1 MQSKSGSRPLAF
13 NPAALA
19 QVRLRKPASFR
30 DASSPNLTLG
40 AGEDAAA
47 TATYQSTV
55 LDINIES
62 WYPLIREHTFATEFL
77 PFDPA
82 VGALFIEAY
91 ESYEAHLK
99 RVCTGVLPAGAA
111 YTVPD
116 GLAARL
122 DALAGSLQAVIDRV
136 QARPGAGVFVKAS
149 SRSAK
154 DAPTSRRRLGE
165 LYHARLAAAADGTD
179 NTKIVC
185 MLQAGLEIMKVH
197 TAAEA
202 LDLFSRSERIMQ
214 DMLLARQR
222 PERWEE
228 SFAVRRWV
236 DIPVDMEFRGFVKS
250 GRLTALSQYNHLAH
264 FPRLV
269 THAAAIERRIRAFF
283 DADIAPRLAS
293 AFDDYVV
300 DFAIAP
306 DPDAP
311 EPGATDAG
319 GGVDAG
325 CGTGRI
331 YVIELNPFL
340 ETTDGCLFSWK
351 HDRAVIEGTAAAAA
365 ALTDGDGSPG
375 TVCRPRAAMRVCTGP
390 RSGAKAMIATDW
402 RKLLES
408 DVAGDWDPA
417 GGYRGD

>member
-1 MQSKSGSRPLAF
+1 
-13 NPAALA
+13 
-19 QVRLRKPASFR
+19 V
-30 DASSPNLTLG
+30 D
-40 AGEDAAA
+40 
-47 TATYQSTV
+47 
-55 LDINIES
+55 
-62 WYPLIREHTFATEFL
+62 HTFATEFL

-82 VGALFIEAY
+82 VGELFVEAY

-122 DALAGSLQAVIDRV
+122 GALAGSLQAVIDRV

-165 LYHARLAAAADGTD
+165 LYHARLASAADGTD
-179 NTKIVC
+179 NAKIVC
-185 MLQAGLEIMKVH
+185 MLQAGLETMRVH
-197 TAAEA
+197 TATEA

-222 PERWEE
+222 PERWQEN
-228 SFAVRRWV
+228 FAVRRWV
-236 DIPVDMEFRGFVKS
+236 DIPVDMEFRGFVKN

-283 DADIAPRLAS
+283 DADIALRLAP

-311 EPGATDAG
+311 GAEATGPG
-319 GGVDAG
+319 GGVGGDEEG
-325 CGTGRI
+325 YGTGRL

-351 HDRAVIEGTAAAAA
+351 HDRAKIEGTAAAAQC
-365 ALTDGDGSPG
+365 DGSPG
-375 TVCRPRAAMRVCTGP
+375 STVCRPAAAMRVCTGA
-390 RSGAKAMIATDW
+390 RNGAKAMIATDW

-408 DVAGDWDPA
+408 DDAGAWDPA